1 MTDSQWETVIG
12 LEIHVQLS
20 TKSKIFS
27 DASTVFGGEP
37 NEQANEIDLGLPGTL
52 PVVNAEI
59 FPKAIAFGLSVG
71 AEIATTSHFDRKNY
85 FYPDLPKG
93 YQITQ
98 MDEPIVKNGCIDI
111 ELNNGATRT
120 IRINRAHLEEDAG
133 KSLHDAF
140 PNMTGVDLNRAGIPL
155 LEIVSEPDIR
165 TAEEAEKYAKSIHQ
179 LVTYLSI
186 SDGNMAEGS
195 FRCDAN
201 VSVRREGEKE
211 LGTRTEIKN
220 INSFKFLKY
229 AIRHEV
235 KRQVNLIES
244 GQKVT
249 QETRLYD
256 STKNETRPMRSK
268 ETATDYRY
276 FPEPDLLPIS
286 LDQNYIDQIKKTL
299 PELPLEKMNRY
310 AKEHG
315 LEEGDAKFLS
325 NDLELAQFYESCYE
339 LNRDSK
345 QIVNWLKGEMFNRLS
360 NVEIT
365 IKDSPVSPNQ
375 LCDLIRRTS
384 DGTISITTA
393 KKIFGKLW
401 EGKSF
406 SVDKVI
412 TEEDLAQLSDGGQ
425 LDDLIDEAFQNNP
438 KQIEQIKKGKTK
450 VLGYF
455 VGLIMKQ
462 TSGKANPKQL
472 NDLIVKKISSLK

>member
-1 MTDSQWETVIG
+1 MIRSEWETVVG

-27 DASTVFGGEP
+27 DASTTFGGEP
-37 NEQANEIDLGLPGTL
+37 NERANEIDLGLPGTL
-52 PVVNAEI
+52 PAVNAEI

-98 MDEPIVKNGCIDI
+98 MDEPIVKNGRLSI
-111 ELNNGATRT
+111 ELNDGTTRT

-133 KSLHDAF
+133 KSLHDTF

-155 LEIVSEPDIR
+155 LEIVSEPDMR

-201 VSVRREGEKE
+201 VSVRRKGVKE

-220 INSFKFLKY
+220 INSFKFLRY
-229 AIRHEV
+229 AINFEME
-235 KRQVNLIES
+235 RQIKLIQS
-244 GQKVT
+244 GQKVK

-256 STKNETRPMRSK
+256 STKNETRSMRSK

-286 LDQNYIDQIKKTL
+286 LDQNYIDQVKKTL
-299 PELPLEKMNRY
+299 PELPLEKFNRY
-310 AKEHG
+310 AKDHG
-315 LEEGDAKFLS
+315 LEEKDAKFLS
-325 NDLELAQFYESCYE
+325 TDLDLALFYESCYE

-345 QIVNWLKGEMFNRLS
+345 QIVNWLKGEMLNRLS
-360 NVEIT
+360 HFDIT
-365 IKDSPVSPNQ
+365 IKDAPVSPNQ
-375 LCDLIRRTS
+375 LCDLINRIS
-384 DGTISITTA
+384 DGTISFTTA

-401 EGKSF
+401 EGQSV

-412 TEEDLAQLSDGGQ
+412 AEEDLSQLSDGNQ
-425 LDDLIDEAFQNNP
+425 LEGLINEAIKNNP
-438 KQIEQIKKGKTK
+438 KQVEQFQRGKTK

-455 VGLIMKQ
+455 VGSIMKQ

-472 NDLIVKKISSLK
+472 NELIVKKIKSLK